1 MMNKNPV
8 LQNIRKYLSTPQVAT
23 YKLIVALVFIS
34 LAGCSTTAPH
44 GSLKQNTSS
53 AASTSSGGGYYLDD
67 GPDNNPPSNL
77 DLIPDA
83 IPKSEPLRKAN
94 MRPYVALGN
103 SYKPMT
109 SLAPYKK
116 RGIAS
121 WYGRRYHGNLT
132 ASGEAYDMYAM
143 TAAHPTLPLPSY
155 ARVTNVQNGQSV
167 VVRIND
173 RGPFLA
179 NRLIDLSYTA
189 AYKLGILTHGR
200 GEVEVESILPG
211 TEMAQL
217 AQQNKPEP
225 IQTIPSIT
233 NNNVDI
239 NGVYLQ
245 LGAFGVADNAHNFL
259 FHIQKELP
267 WLSHTIGISETNGLF
282 KIKAGPYPN
291 QILAQQ
297 AADSIIQ
304 QLAITPMLLI
314 D

>member
-1 MMNKNPV
+1 MIIKNPG
-8 LQNIRKYLSTPQVAT
+8 LQNKHKYLSTTKVFS
-23 YKLIVALVFIS
+23 YRFIVALVFMS
-34 LAGCSTTAPH
+34 LTSCSSTTSQS
-44 GSLKQNTSS
+44 SLKQSTST
-53 AASTSSGGGYYLDD
+53 STSSGGYYLDD
-67 GPDNNPPSNL
+67 GPDDNPPPNL

-83 IPKSEPLRKAN
+83 VPKVEPLRKAN

-109 SLAPYKK
+109 ALAPYKK

-155 ARVTNVQNGQSV
+155 ARVTNVENGKSV

-189 AYKLGILTHGR
+189 AYKIGILTHGR

-211 TEMAQL
+211 TDVTQMVQHRKNQAT
-217 AQQNKPEP
+217 P
-225 IQTIPSIT
+225 INSTVTT
-233 NNNVDI
+233 NNSDKSE
-239 NGVYLQ
+239 VYLQ
-245 LGAFGVADNAHNFL
+245 LGAFGIAGNAHNFL
-259 FHIQKELP
+259 SRIQKELP
-267 WLSHTIGISETNGLF
+267 WLSHSIGISEADGLF
-282 KIKAGPYPN
+282 KIKMGPYPN
-291 QILAQQ
+291 QLLAQQ
-297 AADSIIQ
+297 AADSITQ
-304 QLAITPMLLI
+304 QFSISPVLVI